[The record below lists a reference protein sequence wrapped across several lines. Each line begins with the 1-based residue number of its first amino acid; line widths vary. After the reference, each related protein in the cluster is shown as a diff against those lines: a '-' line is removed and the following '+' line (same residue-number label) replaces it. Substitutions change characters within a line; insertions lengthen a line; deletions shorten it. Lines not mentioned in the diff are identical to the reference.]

1 MYGKLMGRSLCRN
14 KDNRIGIE
22 AIASFIPEN
31 KVSNYSRKLQ
41 FSIDDHFIDQKIGIR
56 SIALKDNND
65 EASDLCVKA
74 YRNLAG
80 KIDLNKSDIEVLIVI
95 TQNPDTN
102 IPHASAIVHGKLKLP
117 ERCACFDVSLGCS
130 GFVYGLSI
138 IKSFMMENHFRKG
151 LLFTADPYSK
161 IVDKDDKNTSL
172 IFGDASSVTLI
183 SDKPLYTLEGITF
196 GTIGKDYRE
205 LICINNKL
213 SMNGRAVFNFV
224 MTYVP
229 DDIRRL
235 LDQKKI
241 RLQDID
247 TFVFHQASKHL
258 VDTLSARLHLDKNKV
273 VFDIYEY
280 GNTVSSTIPIILEK
294 ELTKAENNFILIS
307 GFGVGLS
314 WASGILKRV

>member
-1 MYGKLMGRSLCRN
+1 MSGEFMSSGPAGSREC
-14 KDNRIGIE
+14 IGIE
-22 AIASFIPEN
+22 AIASYIPGN
-31 KVSNYSRKLQ
+31 MISNYTRKEQ
-41 FSIDDHFIDQKIGIR
+41 FAVDDNFIIEKIGVKK
-56 SIALKDNND
+56 IALKDEMD

-74 YRNLAG
+74 YRKLCKKNSL
-80 KIDLNKSDIEVLIVI
+80 KENDIDAVIVI

-102 IPHASAIVHGKLKLP
+102 IPHVSAIVHGKLGLADT
-117 ERCACFDVSLGCS
+117 CACFDVSLGCS

-138 IKSFMMENHFRKG
+138 LQSFMKENNFKKG
-151 LLFTADPYSK
+151 VLFTSDPYSK
-161 IVDKDDKNTSL
+161 VVDKDDRNTAM
-172 IFGDASSVTLI
+172 IFGDAATATLL

-196 GTIGKDYRE
+196 GTLGRDYRE

-213 SMNGRAVFNFV
+213 HMNGRAVFNFV

-229 DDIRRL
+229 DDIKML
-235 LDQKKI
+235 LERKKI
-241 RLQDID
+241 SIQDID
-247 TFVFHQASKHL
+247 IFVFHQASKHL
-258 VDTLSARLHLDKNKV
+258 VDTLSARLHLDKKKV

-294 ELTKAENNFILIS
+294 ELTNAENKFILIS

>member
-1 MYGKLMGRSLCRN
+1 MGRSLCRN
-14 KDNRIGIE
+14 KDNLIGIE
-22 AIASFIPEN
+22 AIASFVPEN
-31 KVSNYSRKLQ
+31 RVSNYSRKLQ
-41 FSIDDHFIDQKIGIR
+41 FSIDDHFIDQKLGIR
-56 SIALKDNND
+56 SSALKDDKD

-74 YRNLAG
+74 YNNLAG
-80 KIDLNKSDIEVLIVI
+80 KIDLNKSDIDVLIVI

-138 IKSFMMENHFRKG
+138 IQSFMRENHFQKG
-151 LLFTADPYSK
+151 LLFTSDPYSK

-172 IFGDASSVTLI
+172 LFGDASSVTLI

-196 GTIGKDYRE
+196 GTLGKDYRE
-205 LICINNKL
+205 LTCINNKL
-213 SMNGRAVFNFV
+213 FMNGRAVFNFV

-229 DDIRRL
+229 DDIRML
-235 LDQKKI
+235 LDRKKI

-247 TFVFHQASKHL
+247 KFVFHQASKHL
-258 VDTLSARLHLDKNKV
+258 VDTLSARLHLEKKKV
-273 VFDIYEY
+273 AFDIYEY
-280 GNTVSSTIPIILEK
+280 GNTVSSSIPIILEK
-294 ELTKAENNFILIS
+294 ETTKAENNFILIS

>member
-1 MYGKLMGRSLCRN
+1 M
-14 KDNRIGIE
+14 D
-22 AIASFIPEN
+22 
-31 KVSNYSRKLQ
+31 
-41 FSIDDHFIDQKIGIR
+41 ID
-56 SIALKDNND
+56 
-65 EASDLCVKA
+65 
-74 YRNLAG
+74 
-80 KIDLNKSDIEVLIVI
+80 VLIVV

-138 IKSFMMENHFRKG
+138 IQSFMRENHFQKG
-151 LLFTADPYSK
+151 LLFTSDPYSK

-196 GTIGKDYRE
+196 GTLGKDYRE
-205 LICINNKL
+205 LTCINNKL

-229 DDIRRL
+229 DDIRML
-235 LDQKKI
+235 LDRKKI

-258 VDTLSARLHLDKNKV
+258 VDTLSARLNLDRKKV
-273 VFDIYEY
+273 VFDVYEY

-294 ELTKAENNFILIS
+294 ELTKAQNNFILIS